1 MYTRQTLP
9 GPSTADPKTD
19 RAQYEHDCLE
29 GRRFP
34 AVTDTAMQERCQKAW
49 RLREWLQ
56 IFARHHLAALKDGA
70 NRASRFR
77 NAWGELE
84 DIAPDALTRRMI
96 APWFHQLG
104 RTRGP
109 LIAND
114 ILQELKLLYN
124 TMIDL
129 GWHEGHNP
137 VVGIRKFPGRKPRQR
152 YLQYEELPILL
163 HSIDEEPLQF
173 QAIFLLTLVCGC
185 RPGEAIAL
193 RWENLKFW
201 EETDA
206 QGIQTWRGRWI
217 KKTTKSGVG
226 QIIPLPP
233 EIIDRLRKLDRLS
246 DEWVFPGDLTHC
258 RRVAAGPVSYSKINV
273 VWRRVCRRINIH
285 DLWLYDLRR
294 SCATI
299 MMARGVN
306 LGTISRGILNH
317 ASFQHTNVYCQVI
330 PETVEHALRDHSQF
344 VLGGGHV
351 KVKPAPA
358 QPSPASTQPIRTNIG
373 QIDWPG

>member
-1 MYTRQTLP
+1 MYVRQTLP
-9 GPSTADPKTD
+9 GPSTADPKSD
-19 RAQYEHDCLE
+19 RAQYRQDCLA
-29 GRRFP
+29 GKRFP
-34 AVTDTAMQERCQKAW
+34 VVADTVMQARCRKTW
-49 RLREWLQ
+49 RLREWLEL
-56 IFARHHLAALKDGA
+56 FTRHHLSTMKDGA

-77 NAWGELE
+77 RAWGELE

-96 APWFHQLG
+96 APWFQQLG

-114 ILQELKLLYN
+114 ILQELKFLYN
-124 TMIDL
+124 TMINL

-163 HSIDEEPLQF
+163 RAIDEEPLQF

-185 RPGEAIAL
+185 RPGEAIGL

-201 EETDA
+201 EEPDA
-206 QGIQTWRGRWI
+206 QGTRIWRGRWT
-217 KKTTKSGVG
+217 KPTTKTGVG

-233 EIIDRLRKLDRLS
+233 EIINRLRRLDHLS
-246 DEWVFPGDLTHC
+246 DEWVFPGDVQHC
-258 RRVAAGPVSYSKINV
+258 RRVREGPVSYSAINV
-273 VWRRVCRRINIH
+273 AWRRVCRRMNIH

-317 ASFQHTNVYCQVI
+317 SSFQHTNVYCQVI
-330 PETVEHALRDHSQF
+330 PETVEHALRDHSRF
-344 VLGGGHV
+344 VLGGGHEKASSV
-351 KVKPAPA
+351 PLQPPAAPAPA
-358 QPSPASTQPIRTNIG
+358 VVED
-373 QIDWPG
+373 DWSDYPG